1 MSVLNTFMLAFETDG
16 EDVVLKT
23 ISKIDA
29 EGKKLNKTQKE
40 TGESAEKSGKQAKGA
55 AQQFMAM
62 KSAIAGAIAPLMA
75 LGVVLNRTLDF
86 AQKGEQLLFMANAA
100 NMAANEF
107 QKLAIANTRFGGS
120 SEGAAGTMA
129 GLASQIQALRFGE
142 SAPLQDAAVKY
153 GLNLQG
159 ANGGLAEGTELLRNI
174 ARTME
179 ALDLGAQLDLGRR
192 IGLDE
197 VTIRMLQRGVAAFD
211 EELARAEKRKIFT
224 EEDIKR
230 AHELQ
235 KSWRDMQQS
244 MQGLWAEIARFVLP
258 IVQQFI
264 DSSIAGFEYWQQ
276 HAEAV
281 KAGLVVISAIM
292 AVIAVASLAAFAP
305 WLGTAAFIGGI
316 AAAVVLLYEDMM
328 TFFAGGESALA
339 PFWQKLV
346 DFGLFWQDLPDWVKE
361 AASAISGL
369 IKPLET
375 VKEAFSFISA
385 AMSKVGGFVGW
396 LVGSRYNADLDYMV
410 KADAAIRAANNNPM
424 AGVQAG
430 SISNTT
436 NRNDNSTTNSYQ
448 LTVNGSSN
456 PARDGAILLDQAR
469 GEGFYNLASGQ
480 EG

>member
-1 MSVLNTFMLAFETDG
+1 
-16 EDVVLKT
+16 
-23 ISKIDA
+23 
-29 EGKKLNKTQKE
+29 
-40 TGESAEKSGKQAKGA
+40 
-55 AQQFMAM
+55 
-62 KSAIAGAIAPLMA
+62 
-75 LGVVLNRTLDF
+75 
-86 AQKGEQLLFMANAA
+86 
-100 NMAANEF
+100 
-107 QKLAIANTRFGGS
+107 
-120 SEGAAGTMA
+120 
-129 GLASQIQALRFGE
+129 
-142 SAPLQDAAVKY
+142 
-153 GLNLQG
+153 
-159 ANGGLAEGTELLRNI
+159 
-174 ARTME
+174 
-179 ALDLGAQLDLGRR
+179 
-192 IGLDE
+192 
-197 VTIRMLQRGVAAFD
+197 
-211 EELARAEKRKIFT
+211 
-224 EEDIKR
+224 
-230 AHELQ
+230 
-235 KSWRDMQQS
+235 MQQS

-292 AVIAVASLAAFAP
+292 AGIAVASLAAFAP
-305 WLGTAAFIGGI
+305 WLGTAALIGGI

>member
-29 EGKKLNKTQKE
+29 EGKKLNKTQKQ
-40 TGESAEKSGKQAKGA
+40 TGDSVEKSGKQAKGA

-86 AQKGEQLLFMANAA
+86 AQKGEQLMFMANAA

-174 ARTME
+174 AKTM
-179 ALDLGAQLDLGRR
+179 AGLDTGAQLDLGRR

-197 VTIRMLQRGVAAFD
+197 ATIRMLQRGVAAFD
-211 EELARAEKRKIFT
+211 EELARAEKRKVFT

-264 DSSIAGFEYWQQ
+264 DSASAGFEYLRQ

-292 AVIAVASLAAFAP
+292 AGIAVTSLAAFAP
-305 WLGTAAFIGGI
+305 WLGTAAIIAAI
-316 AAAVVLLYEDMM
+316 AAAAVLLYED
-328 TFFAGGESALA
+328 FKVFAKGGESVLA
-339 PFWQKLV
+339 PFWKKLV
-346 DFGLFWQDLPDWVKE
+346 DFGLFWQDLPDWVKKVT
-361 AASAISGL
+361 SAIIGL
-369 IKPLET
+369 INPLET
-375 VKEAFSFISA
+375 VKNAFSFISA
-385 AMSKVGGFVGW
+385 AMSKVGGFAVW

-410 KADAAIRAANNNPM
+410 KANAALRAADANPM

-456 PARDGAILLDQAR
+456 PVRDGAILLDQAR

>member
-1 MSVLNTFMLAFETDG
+1 MNVLNTFMLAFETDG
-16 EDVVLKT
+16 EEVVLKT

-40 TGESAEKSGKQAKGA
+40 TGASAEKSGKQAKGA

-86 AQKGEQLLFMANAA
+86 AQKGEQLMFMANAA

-107 QKLAIANTRFGGS
+107 QKLAIANARFGGS

-264 DSSIAGFEYWQQ
+264 DSSISGFEYWQQ

-292 AVIAVASLAAFAP
+292 AGIAVASLAAFAP
-305 WLGTAAFIGGI
+305 WLLIAAKI
-316 AAAVVLLYEDMM
+316 AAVSAAVVLLYED
-328 TFFAGGESALA
+328 FKVFSKGGESAFA
-339 PFWQKLV
+339 PLWQQLE
-346 DFGLFWQDLPDWVKE
+346 DFGLFWRSLPNWVKE
-361 AASAISGL
+361 AASAFSAL
-369 IKPLET
+369 VNPLEK
-375 VKEAFSFISA
+375 VKDAFSLISA
-385 AMSKVGGFVGW
+385 GMSKIGGFAGR
-396 LVGSRYNADLDYMV
+396 LVGAGYNADLDYMV